1 MFSRFSGKAVVITGG
16 ATGIGLACA
25 RAFVEGGAGVL
36 IIGNQAAPGRLAL
49 ETLKDG
55 PGQAAFFR
63 GDVRKARQMTAAF
76 AQAESLYA
84 GIDILVNNAGLNMV
98 GHVDELNEAQWD
110 LALDTNLK
118 GAFLASR
125 EAIPRM
131 KRRGGGVIV
140 NISSNAGLVARPQDP
155 AYSASKAGLV
165 MLTRS
170 MALAHAAERIRV
182 NAVCPGPVSR
192 TTIFEEYVQR
202 YSDPQAAVAGLM
214 AAAPMAKAL
223 GRLIVPDEVAAA
235 VVYLCSDE
243 AQMVTGAILAVDGG
257 KSAGGAG

>member
-1 MFSRFSGKAVVITGG
+1 
-16 ATGIGLACA
+16 
-25 RAFVEGGAGVL
+25 
-36 IIGNQAAPGRLAL
+36 
-49 ETLKDG
+49 
-55 PGQAAFFR
+55 
-63 GDVRKARQMTAAF
+63 
-76 AQAESLYA
+76 
-84 GIDILVNNAGLNMV
+84 
-98 GHVDELNEAQWD
+98 
-110 LALDTNLK
+110 
-118 GAFLASR
+118 
-125 EAIPRM
+125 
-131 KRRGGGVIV
+131 VIV